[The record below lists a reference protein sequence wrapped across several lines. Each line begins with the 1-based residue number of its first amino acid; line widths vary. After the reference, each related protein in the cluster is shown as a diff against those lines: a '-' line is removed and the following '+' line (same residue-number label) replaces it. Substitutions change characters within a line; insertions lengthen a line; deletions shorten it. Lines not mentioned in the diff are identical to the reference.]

1 MSEELS
7 EAEVQSFTSWKLD
20 ILDAMACDERLHDID
35 FRVAFRVMQ
44 HINARSRDAHP
55 SLERLAAQLGV
66 HRDTVK
72 RSLGRMCDPNG
83 GRHWLNRTRTNR
95 TATYFYSF
103 VTDRLNSV
111 FDGKLDREEK
121 ARESAQ
127 ERKRNKLEVARVHP
141 RDVAPVHSHEV
152 AAMHSHEVARVHPKH
167 LPENYLNRTP
177 SDSCSEGGE
186 DTYPRESIPTDE
198 TQFGPWVRAKIP
210 DPTKRR
216 EALRLLRERKMTPEI
231 LRRMAA

>member
-1 MSEELS
+1 MSDELS

-20 ILDAMACDERLHDID
+20 ILDAISCDTELQDID
-35 FRVAFRVMQ
+35 ARVAFRLMQ
-44 HINARSRDAHP
+44 HINAKTRDAHP
-55 SLERLAAQLGV
+55 SLERLAAQIGV

-121 ARESAQ
+121 AREAAQ
-127 ERKRNKLEVARVHP
+127 ERKLNRLEVARVHP
-141 RDVAPVHSHEV
+141 RDVAPVQSHEV

-186 DTYPRESIPTDE
+186 DTYPRECIPTE
-198 TQFGPWVRAKIP
+198 EHQFNTWISRNIP
-210 DPTKRR
+210 DRTRHR
-216 EALRLLRERKMTPEI
+216 EAYRLLRERKMTPEI